1 MPEGV
6 RIAITEVL
14 AVVTGPGQEGVL
26 GVGDML
32 ASRWGGRLTVLLLEQ
47 LPEPVL
53 GDPIYSSTL
62 WSQLVAQAR
71 ERFTRDRNAVRKEL
85 DGLCATVEFRHEET
99 MLGGVEALV
108 AKHAMHADLTV
119 LAASKDASPEAA
131 FEGALFKSGRPLL
144 LVPMEEKPQAV
155 GKRIVVAWKA
165 KREAARALTDAE
177 PFLREADQVT
187 VVTVDAH
194 PDGYGEGPGRDISTY
209 LAHKGL
215 NVELRNI
222 DGLGQPAEVALIKEA
237 RALEADLI
245 VMGGYGHSRLREFVF
260 GGVTRALSRKA
271 TIPVLMSH

>member
-1 MPEGV
+1 
-6 RIAITEVL
+6 
-14 AVVTGPGQEGVL
+14 
-26 GVGDML
+26 
-32 ASRWGGRLTVLLLEQ
+32 
-47 LPEPVL
+47 
-53 GDPIYSSTL
+53 
-62 WSQLVAQAR
+62 
-71 ERFTRDRNAVRKEL
+71 
-85 DGLCATVEFRHEET
+85 

-131 FEGALFKSGRPLL
+131 FEGALFNSGRPLL
-144 LVPMEEKPQAV
+144 LVPMEEKPQTV

-222 DGLGQPAEVALIKEA
+222 DGLGQPAEVALLREA
-237 RALEADLI
+237 RALDADLI